1 MRIAVIAC
9 RVFTRELSYYVSQ
22 SPHAVEVFWLPQGLH
37 DTPDRLRR
45 MIADTL
51 GEIDRQR
58 EERLLKY
65 SPDAI
70 ALAYGLCS
78 NGVVGLESRDVPL
91 IVPRTDD
98 CIAQFLGS
106 QRRYLALFA
115 DNPGTYWLNS
125 GWIETAFLP
134 TDENLARQREEYAAL
149 YGEDNADYLLDQD
162 GVWMK
167 HYRACGY
174 IDSPVYAGGAHRD
187 TARRLAAERGWG
199 FREWKGDNR
208 LIRALAFGEWNE
220 EEFCI
225 VPPRHRIEAAY
236 DGTKLRAVPL

>member
-22 SPHAVEVFWLPQGLH
+22 SPHTVEVFWLPQGLH

-115 DNPGTYWLNS
+115 ATQGLTGS
-125 GWIETAFLP
+125 TAAGSRRP
-134 TDENLARQREEYAAL
+134 SSPP
-149 YGEDNADYLLDQD
+149 
-162 GVWMK
+162 MK
-167 HYRACGY
+167 
-174 IDSPVYAGGAHRD
+174 ISPVSGRNTPPCTGRTTPIIFSIR
-187 TARRLAAERGWG
+187 TASG
-199 FREWKGDNR
+199 
-208 LIRALAFGEWNE
+208 
-220 EEFCI
+220 
-225 VPPRHRIEAAY
+225 
-236 DGTKLRAVPL
+236 

>member
-1 MRIAVIAC
+1 MRIAVVAC

-22 SPHAVEVFWLPQGLH
+22 SPHAVDVFWLPQGLH

-45 MIADTL
+45 MIA
-51 GEIDRQR
+51 EAIDGIYRQR
-58 EERLLKY
+58 EEGLLKY
-65 SPDAI
+65 DPDVI

-78 NGVVGLESRDVPL
+78 NGVVGIESRDVPL
-91 IVPRTDD
+91 VVPRTDD

-106 QRRYLALFA
+106 EERYLALFR
-115 DNPGTYWLNS
+115 DNPGAYWLNS

-134 TDENLARQREEYAAL
+134 TDESLARRREEYAEL
-149 YGEDNADYLLDQD
+149 YGEDNADFLLDQD

-167 HYRACGY
+167 NYRTCGY
-174 IDSPVYAGGAHRD
+174 IESPVYADEAHRD
-187 TARRLAAERGWG
+187 TARRLASQRGWD

-208 LIRALAFGEWNE
+208 LIRALAFGEWND